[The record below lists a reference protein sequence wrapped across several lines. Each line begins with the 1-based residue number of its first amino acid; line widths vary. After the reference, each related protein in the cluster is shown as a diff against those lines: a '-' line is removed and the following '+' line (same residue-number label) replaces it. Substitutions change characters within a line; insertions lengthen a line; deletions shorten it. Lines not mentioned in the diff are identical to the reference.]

1 MALLTVAETK
11 NWLSKGGLIIDLRS
25 IDSFMDGFIPG
36 SVYMPYSDN
45 FYSVLDTLCETEDAI
60 ILVSENPVQQAEIE
74 KRLTALPSDSI
85 KGFLKEG
92 FSDWAKTETIDLI
105 IGIEADEFAMDYQ
118 YDEFVL
124 IDLRS
129 KELYEQEHIEDS
141 ENVLPEELLTYLLE
155 LDEEQIY
162 YLYGNNA
169 HETLNAAS
177 LFKRAG
183 FQRVRPVLAD
193 YETIKN
199 LGFPITKAKKQK

>member
-11 NWLSKGGLIIDLRS
+11 NWLDKGGLILDLRPS
-25 IDSFMDGFIPG
+25 EAFMYGFISG
-36 SVYMPYSDN
+36 SIYLPYDDN
-45 FYSVLDTLCETEDAI
+45 FFATVYALCETEDAI
-60 ILVSENPVQQAEIE
+60 IFVTDNPAQQAEIE
-74 KRLTALPSDSI
+74 QRLSAMPSDSI
-85 KGFLKEG
+85 KGFLKDG
-92 FSDWAKTETIDLI
+92 FSSWANTETIDLI

-129 KELYEQEHIEDS
+129 KELFEQEHIEDS
-141 ENVLPEELLTYLLE
+141 ENVLPEELLAYLLE

-169 HETLNAAS
+169 DETLNAAS
-177 LFKRAG
+177 LFKRTG

-193 YETIKN
+193 YETIKS
-199 LGFPITKAKKQK
+199 LGFPVAKAKKQK